1 MANTTCLP
9 IVPSPQSQAGY
20 DCWQPCA
27 GGLQHADDLVRH
39 IRRRHG
45 AHFSLGVVG
54 FPEAHP
60 ESRAGAGAATEA
72 ERAEDVRR
80 LKRKVDAGAD
90 FVICQFTFD
99 AATWGSFLRRC
110 RAEGI
115 RVPILPGVQPL
126 TEYASARLL
135 ASSWRVELPAEVGAN
150 LRALQGDAEGARACG
165 AAFVAAV
172 CDATLRQA
180 AGSGEG
186 LGLHVFVYDGE
197 VETRALLEA
206 LAAQG
211 WRRGQLPP
219 APPPAPS
226 PARPPAAALAIAEGR
241 RGSTQQLCISLGLR
255 PTLGFR
261 ASL

>member
-80 LKRKVDAGAD
+80 LKRKVDAGS
-90 FVICQFTFD
+90 C
-99 AATWGSFLRRC
+99 
-110 RAEGI
+110 
-115 RVPILPGVQPL
+115 L
-126 TEYASARLL
+126 TVL
-135 ASSWRVELPAEVGAN
+135 ASPQLAGIGAHN
-150 LRALQGDAEGARACG
+150 AD
-165 AAFVAAV
+165 V
-172 CDATLRQA
+172 
-180 AGSGEG
+180 
-186 LGLHVFVYDGE
+186 
-197 VETRALLEA
+197 RALLETA
-206 LAAQG
+206 RKCA
-211 WRRGQLPP
+211 RRGFTEVAATP
-219 APPPAPS
+219 AFL
-226 PARPPAAALAIAEGR
+226 ALDVDALVA
-241 RGSTQQLCISLGLR
+241 GLER
-255 PTLGFR
+255 VRKIFG
-261 ASL
+261 